1 MRKGWTFSPLFATM
15 TPSIVSYTES
25 FIVEVFLIMDPDSIR
40 TIFFMVVLVIFSGYL
55 SATETAF
62 SSINRIRVK
71 NMADAGNRR
80 AARVLR
86 LSENYDRLLST
97 ILVGNNIVNILL
109 TSIATL
115 FFVDLYGESLGA
127 TVSTIVST
135 VVVLI
140 FGEISP
146 KSLAKDHAEGFAMFS
161 APILTL
167 IVYLL
172 YPINLFFTLWKKLM
186 NLLFKPKA
194 EASVTEEELL
204 TIVDE
209 AEQGGSLNE
218 QESDLIR
225 RVIAF
230 NDRGALDI
238 LIPRVDVTG
247 IPVDA
252 TPEELAAV
260 FADTGYS
267 RLPVYEETMDHIVGV
282 VHLKD
287 CLERNAGPATVMQPA
302 FFVPPTIKIRLLL
315 RQMQEEKAHIAI
327 VSDEYGGTLGI
338 VTMEDILE
346 ELVGDIWDE
355 HDDVIENIRDGEDG
369 SSVVLC
375 STVLED
381 MMNHFG
387 TRTACDAATVSGW
400 VMEALGSIPA
410 VGDAFTAD
418 GLSVVV
424 TQIEQNRPLEI
435 CVTPV
440 TDEERED

>member
-1 MRKGWTFSPLFATM
+1 ML
-15 TPSIVSYTES
+15 
-25 FIVEVFLIMDPDSIR
+25 DPDSIR
-40 TIFFMVVLVIFSGYL
+40 STLIMVVLVMFSAYF

-62 SSINRIRVK
+62 SSINRIRLK
-71 NMADAGNRR
+71 NLADGGDRR

-86 LSENYDRLLST
+86 MAENYDRLLST

-109 TSIATL
+109 TSLATL
-115 FFVDLYGESLGA
+115 LFVNLLQDENLGA
-127 TVSTIVST
+127 TVSTVVST

-140 FGEISP
+140 FGEITP
-146 KSLAKDHAEGFAMFS
+146 KSLAKEHAESFAMFS
-161 APILTL
+161 APLLNVIAV
-167 IVYLL
+167 IL
-172 YPINLFFTLWKKLM
+172 YPINLFFTLWKKLIH
-186 NLLFKPKA
+186 LLFKPKA
-194 EASVTEEELL
+194 ETAVTEEELL

-218 QESDLIR
+218 QESDMIR

-230 NDRGALDI
+230 NDRGVLDI
-238 LIPRVDVTG
+238 LIPRVDVIG
-247 IPVDA
+247 IPADA
-252 TPEELAAV
+252 TAEELAAV

-267 RLPVYEETMDHIVGV
+267 RLPVYEDTMDHIVGV

-287 CLERNAGPATVMQPA
+287 FNLAAATAPAPTDIMQPA
-302 FFVPPTIKIRLLL
+302 VFVPPTVKIRLLL
-315 RQMQEEKAHIAI
+315 RQLQQAKSHIAI

-355 HDDVIENIRDGEDG
+355 HDDVVESIRDGEDG

-381 MMNHFG
+381 MMAHFG
-387 TRTACDAATVSGW
+387 TETACDAATVSGW
-400 VMEALGSIPA
+400 VMEALGSIPV

-418 GLSVVV
+418 GLSVMV
-424 TQIEQNRPLEI
+424 TQVEQNRPLEI

-440 TDEERED
+440 PAEEDDKE